1 MLKLLHVTAKLSVLC
16 VMLIGVVLG
25 VNGTSFIACVSV
37 VCILCGLCKVKW
49 QSASSPVA
57 VDLKQKQKNLTC
69 NICCS
74 CISVNCIVLCEG
86 STVSDIGVT

>member
-37 VCILCGLCKVKW
+37 VCILYGLCKVKW
-49 QSASSPVA
+49 QSV
-57 VDLKQKQKNLTC
+57 
-69 NICCS
+69 
-74 CISVNCIVLCEG
+74 
-86 STVSDIGVT
+86 GVTWHVPWKHKVC